1 MFSFTSLSFQ
11 RLMSLTQNL
20 GNNGLI
26 GDTGPNVVC
35 TSSNLGSD
43 TKTFMLGMSQNIDP
57 RYKVCSGSIFLIDP
71 MNLFESE
78 EKMQQLRD
86 FFERKCNKTFG

>member
-35 TSSNLGSD
+35 TSSNLGSV
-43 TKTFMLGMSQNIDP
+43 TKTFMLGISQNIDP
-57 RYKVCSGSIFLIDP
+57 SKKKRSNTIF
-71 MNLFESE
+71 
-78 EKMQQLRD
+78 
-86 FFERKCNKTFG
+86 